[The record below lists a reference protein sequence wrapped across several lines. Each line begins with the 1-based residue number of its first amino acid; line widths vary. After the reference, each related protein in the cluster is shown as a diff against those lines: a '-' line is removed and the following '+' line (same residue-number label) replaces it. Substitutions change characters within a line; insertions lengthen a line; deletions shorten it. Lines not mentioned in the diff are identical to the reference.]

1 MISAFYLFEVL
12 PDEVR
17 AQNGIRSKT
26 RLDLTRFR
34 ERTPYRGLES
44 FQNHKGQI
52 YLNLCP
58 SKELVQAN
66 DKRRAEYCL
75 SDGKKNLSSL
85 YVENLEV
92 PEYAFGYPN
101 GRPKLKNGE
110 PNPLLPYKNDGYLF
124 RVNAHYSR
132 IELLVLAGERHH
144 ISYHYQ
150 RLTEGEYEGEIEAMK
165 AEAKLFYAYV
175 GIE

>member
-1 MISAFYLFEVL
+1 MITAYYLFEVL

-26 RLDLTRFR
+26 RLDLTRYT
-34 ERTPYRGLES
+34 ERSHYSGLEP
-44 FQNHKGQI
+44 FKNHKGQI

-66 DKRRAEYCL
+66 EKRRAEYCL

-101 GRPKLKNGE
+101 GKPKLKNGE

-124 RVNAHYSR
+124 RVNADYSR
-132 IELLVLAGERHH
+132 IELLIVVGERHH

-150 RLTEGEYEGEIEAMK
+150 RLTEGEYEGEIEAIR
-165 AEAKLFYAYV
+165 AGTKLFYPYI
-175 GIE
+175 GLD

>member
-1 MISAFYLFEVL
+1 MIDALYLFEVL

-26 RLDLTRFR
+26 RLDLTQCT
-34 ERTPYRGLES
+34 ERIQYSGIES
-44 FQNHKGQI
+44 FKNHKGQI

-58 SKELVQAN
+58 SKELIQAN

-101 GRPKLKNGE
+101 GRPKLKNGD
-110 PNPLLPYKNDGYLF
+110 PNPLFPYKNDGYLF
-124 RVNAHYSR
+124 RVNADYTR
-132 IELLVLAGERHH
+132 IELMVLVGERHH

-150 RLTEGEYEGEIEAMK
+150 RLTDGEYEGEIEAMR
-165 AEAKLFYAYV
+165 AGTKLFYPYI
-175 GIE
+175 GLD

>member
-1 MISAFYLFEVL
+1 MIAAYYLFEVL

-17 AQNGIRSKT
+17 VQNGIRSKT
-26 RLDLTRFR
+26 RLDLTRYT
-34 ERTPYRGLES
+34 ERKQYKGLES
-44 FQNHKGQI
+44 FKNHKGQI

-58 SKELVQAN
+58 SNELVQAK

-101 GRPKLKNGE
+101 GKPKLKNGE

-124 RVNAHYSR
+124 RINTDYSC
-132 IELLVLAGERHH
+132 IELLILSGERHH

-150 RLTEGEYEGEIEAMK
+150 RLTEGEYEGVIDTMK
-165 AEAKLFYAYV
+165 ADAKLFYAYV

>member
-1 MISAFYLFEVL
+1 MITAYYLFEVL

-17 AQNGIRSKT
+17 AQNGIRSRT
-26 RLDLTRFR
+26 RLDLTRYA
-34 ERTPYRGLES
+34 ERTPYSGLES
-44 FQNHKGQI
+44 FKNHKGQI

-85 YVENLEV
+85 YVENIDV

-101 GRPKLKNGE
+101 GKPKLKNGE

-124 RVNAHYSR
+124 RVNADYTR
-132 IELLVLAGERHH
+132 VELLILAGERHH
-144 ISYHYQ
+144 LNYHYQ
-150 RLTEGEYEGEIEAMK
+150 RLIEGEYESDIEALS
-165 AEAKLFYAYV
+165 AEHLYFMLTLV
-175 GIE
+175 